1 MRLSMFTCNTT
12 LFGCDFIY
20 DCMAMDGTRVRK
32 WRDRGFFTGGEKAG
46 RQYLYTVKDIAKL
59 MIMRELDDVGFKLF
73 TAATAAD
80 KGAVDLIAH
89 AFLRA
94 PLLEIIA
101 KPQDDVDFIIYRART
116 SIPGCPS
123 TLTTLFY
130 PEADVTMEWQEPY
143 NYLIT
148 GGDDIDHWT
157 MINDLDEIDEELADF
172 NLAVTFIDLR
182 KLADRLIEVLK
193 KAEAGRVVTFE
204 TQDCYK
210 QKQPRII
217 HFSTDP
223 NVEPIGVS

>member
-1 MRLSMFTCNTT
+1 MSFTCNTT
-12 LFGCDFIY
+12 FFGCDFTY

-32 WRDRGFFTGGEKAG
+32 WRDRGFFAGGEKEG

-59 MIMRELDDVGFKLF
+59 LIMRELDDVGFKLF

-80 KGAVDLIAH
+80 RGADDLIAQ

-101 KPQDDVDFIIYRART
+101 KPEDDVDFIIYRART

-123 TLTTLFY
+123 TLTTLFK
-130 PEADVTMEWQEPY
+130 PDDLFDWQTPF

-157 MINDLDEIDEELADF
+157 LMEDLDDIDEELADF

-223 NVEPIGVS
+223 DVEPVGVS